1 MVLNLREGIEE
12 KAWTFQGNRNVHILR
27 GIWFSQMY
35 ADAKPIKPIKLY
47 TKIFCIYLIE
57 ILTYKQ

>member
-35 ADAKPIKPIKLY
+35 ADAKPIKLY
-47 TKIFCIYLIE
+47 TKNFCIYLIE

>member
-12 KAWTFQGNRNVHILR
+12 KAWPFQGNKNICILV

-35 ADAKPIKPIKLY
+35 VDDKPIKPIKLY
-47 TKIFCIYLIE
+47 TKEFCIYLIE
-57 ILTYKQ
+57 ILTYNQ